1 MMVIFLCLIVATF
14 ELLNHPGEF
23 RTTHHPSS
31 QSWWILR
38 ETNCASFPFDIS
50 IFLPVRKMRTSRKYF
65 YPEGKRIYSTYGD
78 GILSSTEKT
87 EKKRRWDYLCLARMK
102 RQILASWS
110 IYLIRLCSLR
120 MATKLPLSVS
130 ASKPI
135 RQGVAAAQQLMVTIL
150 KSSTASKGILSR
162 TYSML
167 SFM

>member
-50 IFLPVRKMRTSRKYF
+50 ISSQCARCARAGNTLSPRVRASTLPMAMVSYQV
-65 YPEGKRIYSTYGD
+65 
-78 GILSSTEKT
+78 L
-87 EKKRRWDYLCLARMK
+87 KKRRWDYLCLARMK

-110 IYLIRLCSLR
+110 MYLIRLCSLR
-120 MATKLPLSVS
+120 MGIKLPLSVS

-135 RQGVAAAQQLMVTIL
+135 RQGVTAAQQLMVTIL

-162 TYSML
+162 TYSMP

>member
-50 IFLPVRKMRTSRKYF
+50 ISCQCTRCARAGNTLTPRVRASTLPMAMVSYQV
-65 YPEGKRIYSTYGD
+65 
-78 GILSSTEKT
+78 L
-87 EKKRRWDYLCLARMK
+87 KKRRWDYLCLARMK

-110 IYLIRLCSLR
+110 MYLIRLCSLR
-120 MATKLPLSVS
+120 MGIKLPLSVS

-162 TYSML
+162 TYSMP